1 MEENRDPLARRVPS
15 FAQGKRILLV
25 DRDASS
31 LTYISSV
38 LESHSYKVTT
48 IELESVAMS
57 MFAENKDEFDAVM
70 VDMNMKD
77 MTSLEFVRRILL
89 TKNYTPIIL
98 MSSMGNEAVV
108 SQALIDGACH
118 FLEKPIPNDQL
129 LQIWQHVHRVKKLSE
144 VEQDVGRGSST
155 GIGEG
160 ATIKEKG
167 ERGIAPTN
175 DTSQEGTASRTK
187 RCTGIQIREEGN
199 DCRPATGVELQGIDP
214 KGKNKKVEGE
224 VGLVGLETRDFKLPI
239 GLSMDGID
247 QLRMEANEKRGCSK
261 RKRPSVDDGVK
272 RKHQRNECSE
282 NSHSKGKSPSGEVGS
297 ERNLNGCTSE
307 AKQSTC
313 RTTDLTIKL
322 TASIRELG
330 EEWANPKAIQ
340 DTMNGPNLTQCQ
352 ISSHLQRH
360 KSNKTQVQSM
370 SDSRE
375 DATTPLLSSRNA
387 TAFNISSRTGA
398 PQSQE
403 QQGLVGIEAKF
414 SLELKMGDGRRPGS
428 SQISE
433 REPFPGEKGKAP
445 PQNFPTKYGW
455 QNPIPFNSLS
465 HRQNLVPGTNPFAY
479 APNTNVPTGT
489 ITGEAMPPL
498 AHGARSAN
506 PGIANDLRTG
516 HVSSDEGE
524 LECLTAWLRNSSNE
538 DDPHIQPFDGSY
550 K

>member
-1 MEENRDPLARRVPS
+1 
-15 FAQGKRILLV
+15 
-25 DRDASS
+25 
-31 LTYISSV
+31 
-38 LESHSYKVTT
+38 
-48 IELESVAMS
+48 

-89 TKNYTPIIL
+89 TKNYTPIICKL
-98 MSSMGNEAVV
+98 EFLCKKRIYRLLFFYLSYDSSTLLDPHAVMSSMGNEAVV

-167 ERGIAPTN
+167 EKGIAPTN

-239 GLSMDGID
+239 GLTMDGID
-247 QLRMEANEKRGCSK
+247 QLRMEANEKRGGSK
-261 RKRPSVDDGVK
+261 RKRPSVDDGEK
-272 RKHQRNECSE
+272 RKYQRNECSE

-322 TASIRELG
+322 TSSIRELG
-330 EEWANPKAIQ
+330 EECN
-340 DTMNGPNLTQCQ
+340 N
-352 ISSHLQRH
+352 SF
-360 KSNKTQVQSM
+360 SN
-370 SDSRE
+370 
-375 DATTPLLSSRNA
+375 
-387 TAFNISSRTGA
+387 
-398 PQSQE
+398 
-403 QQGLVGIEAKF
+403 
-414 SLELKMGDGRRPGS
+414 
-428 SQISE
+428 
-433 REPFPGEKGKAP
+433 
-445 PQNFPTKYGW
+445 
-455 QNPIPFNSLS
+455 
-465 HRQNLVPGTNPFAY
+465 
-479 APNTNVPTGT
+479 
-489 ITGEAMPPL
+489 
-498 AHGARSAN
+498 
-506 PGIANDLRTG
+506 
-516 HVSSDEGE
+516 
-524 LECLTAWLRNSSNE
+524 
-538 DDPHIQPFDGSY
+538 
-550 K
+550 